1 MRILVWV
8 LVGIGALVLLG
19 GVVLP
24 VVQWLLGALVWLV
37 PAALVVGGGVWLA
50 KRSKE
55 RKEVGGAP
63 TDARR
68 LP

>member
-1 MRILVWV
+1 
-8 LVGIGALVLLG
+8 
-19 GVVLP
+19 VVLP
-24 VVQWLLGALVWLV
+24 IVQWLLGALVWLV

-50 KRSKE
+50 KRASD
-55 RKEVGGAP
+55 RKSVGAP